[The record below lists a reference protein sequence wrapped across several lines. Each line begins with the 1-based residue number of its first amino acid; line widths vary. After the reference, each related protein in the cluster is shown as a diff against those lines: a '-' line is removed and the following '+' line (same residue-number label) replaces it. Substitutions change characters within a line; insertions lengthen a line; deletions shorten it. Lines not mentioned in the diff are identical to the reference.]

1 MKTRIQVN
9 TADTREIHE
18 ETHGVSL
25 FQSLT
30 SRTHFSL
37 FLSHSITQILEGD
50 QILSVDGFETFG
62 KPIKTVAEM
71 FVGDEGSSV
80 KLLMSRPGSQ

>member
-1 MKTRIQVN
+1 MKRRIEVN
-9 TADTREIHE
+9 LTDTREIHE

-30 SRTHFSL
+30 IRIHFFL
-37 FLSHSITQILEGD
+37 FLSYSITQILEGD